1 MYNYIL
7 DPIQNKKINIHNNL
21 GKNII
26 KQYLMFI
33 TGGGQTFDKLNDN
46 NIHEAV
52 KMYCGGDEKKKK
64 ITKKLGEIGKWD
76 VSRVKNM
83 SELFKNQTDFN
94 ENF

>member
-64 ITKKLGEIGKWD
+64 NNKKARRNRKVGCFTCDKYERTI
-76 VSRVKNM
+76 
-83 SELFKNQTDFN
+83 
-94 ENF
+94 